1 MTQEHE
7 HLKIEK
13 DVLALLSTMNTLNQL
28 VTENQGQ
35 IDTIE
40 DFIEQSKNDVK
51 ESEETI
57 STASSYSTYVTGT
70 IGTIGTI
77 IGLFVISIYL

>member
-1 MTQEHE
+1 
-7 HLKIEK
+7 
-13 DVLALLSTMNTLNQL
+13 MNTLNQL
-28 VTENQGQ
+28 VTENQEQ